1 MEQLVS
7 KANGGVPVQPLKSN
21 NIHSTDDSSIYFV
34 AERNEK
40 KEYEWR
46 IAKDGIENNGV
57 RSNYQTTPTSAAM
70 GTRVRLT
77 WTASADGT
85 VAPAFVTYTGLNER
99 ELPTS
104 TCPTTGVLVL
114 SLQGL
119 TVGIFV

>member
-40 KEYEWR
+40 KEYELR

-57 RSNYQTTPTSAAM
+57 RSNY
-70 GTRVRLT
+70 
-77 WTASADGT
+77 
-85 VAPAFVTYTGLNER
+85 
-99 ELPTS
+99 
-104 TCPTTGVLVL
+104 
-114 SLQGL
+114 
-119 TVGIFV
+119 